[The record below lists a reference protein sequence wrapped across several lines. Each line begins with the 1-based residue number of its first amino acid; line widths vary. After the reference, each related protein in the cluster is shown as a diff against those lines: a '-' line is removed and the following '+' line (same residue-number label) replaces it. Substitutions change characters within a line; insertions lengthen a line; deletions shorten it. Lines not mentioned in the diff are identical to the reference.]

1 MKRSVDFQEQT
12 PYGGAGMEKKIQI
25 SLSLYDMM
33 ASYVH
38 DHYDPGDSWR
48 YRRIVEGIEEKQE
61 KQMRHNAY
69 SVFKTSQDPDEKET
83 ARTIYLDSVGMK
95 KSFRW

>member
-12 PYGGAGMEKKIQI
+12 PYGGGRDGKK
-25 SLSLYDMM
+25 DT
-33 ASYVH
+33 
-38 DHYDPGDSWR
+38 R